1 MYECVYICVYIYI
14 CDLTFGQFHFVFKG
28 QPFQRNISNS
38 ISLFRTISLNRPH
51 LKKQKKNLGSQLFH
65 NYNVID
71 YKW

>member
-51 LKKQKKNLGSQLFH
+51 LEKQKKKQKKKKKSRITTFSQL
-65 NYNVID
+65 
-71 YKW
+71 